1 MALISFEASNQVGDL
16 FLDLL
21 SRHKI
26 DPPVGSGLESE
37 LLSLTELIEVA
48 KTPALITDPIRRIL
62 LLRTSVGLLDLAAKV
77 LSVEHLPEFPAFL
90 PHLRLIA
97 KKKFRPASLGQ
108 NTASGPYDDTSRKIA
123 ELYVGCLAAY
133 AGTNIRIDDPERAV
147 GDNPD
152 VLVDVEE
159 TEPVPRKRCW
169 GLAIKAI
176 SSRSGQ
182 TIFERIQ
189 EGAEQIDR
197 ESCKADVGIVIINAK
212 SVIDHESIW
221 NPPAAFANLNDAV
234 ESLGCQLKALIEA
247 TEKDR
252 KPEEWNRV
260 FGKKAVR
267 PVLFMGQSMAKL
279 PTPVSSE
286 TAAAVKIFM
295 PFDAAGIADPVA
307 HSFAGLLND
316 YMQKIRVGRPGSH
329 GHEPE

>member
-1 MALISFEASNQVGDL
+1 MALISFEASDHVGDR

-48 KTPALITDPIRRIL
+48 QNPALIAEPIRRVL

-77 LSVEHLPEFPAFL
+77 LSVEHLPDFPAFL
-90 PHLRLIA
+90 PHLHLIA
-97 KKKFRPASLGQ
+97 KKKFRSASLGQ

-159 TEPVPRKRCW
+159 TEPVSRTRRW
-169 GLAIKAI
+169 ALAIKTI
-176 SSRSGQ
+176 FSRSGQ

-197 ESCKADVGIVIINAK
+197 ESCRANIGIVIINAK
-212 SVIDHESIW
+212 SAIDHESIW
-221 NPPAAFANLNDAV
+221 NLSAAFADLNEAV
-234 ESLGCQLKALIEA
+234 ESLGSQLRTLIEA

-252 KPEEWNRV
+252 KPEEWNRL
-260 FGKKAVR
+260 FGGKRTTR
-267 PVLFMGQSMAKL
+267 PSLG
-279 PTPVSSE
+279 SE
-286 TAAAVKIFM
+286 
-295 PFDAAGIADPVA
+295 
-307 HSFAGLLND
+307 
-316 YMQKIRVGRPGSH
+316 H
-329 GHEPE
+329 G